1 MYQVGEQVTVLQHF
15 DALERK
21 IEHLIETCK
30 RLEAVKTELMQKNS
44 ELERQ
49 LQESVAEHRQHQEL
63 KGLIRSK
70 IDSLMGRLDELAEG

>member
-1 MYQVGEQVTVLQHF
+1 MKQVTVLQHF
-15 DALERK
+15 DALEKK

-30 RLEAVKTELMQKNS
+30 RLEAAKAELEQKN
-44 ELERQ
+44 LEIAQQ
-49 LQESVAEHRQHQEL
+49 LQEKIAEQQQHQEL

>member
-1 MYQVGEQVTVLQHF
+1 VKQVTVLQHF
-15 DALERK
+15 DALEKK

-30 RLEAVKTELMQKNS
+30 RLETAKAELEQKN
-44 ELERQ
+44 LEIAQQ
-49 LQESVAEHRQHQEL
+49 LQEKIVEQQQHQEL

>member
-1 MYQVGEQVTVLQHF
+1 VEQVTVLQHF
-15 DALERK
+15 DALENR
-21 IEHLIETCK
+21 IEHLIETC
-30 RLEAVKTELMQKNS
+30 RQLEATKAELMQKNN

-49 LQESVAEHRQHQEL
+49 LEEKLAEHQQHQEL

>member
-1 MYQVGEQVTVLQHF
+1 MTVLQHF
-15 DALERK
+15 DALEKK
-21 IEHLIETCK
+21 IEHLIETC
-30 RLEAVKTELMQKNS
+30 RQLEATKAELLQKNN

-49 LQESVAEHRQHQEL
+49 LQEKLAEHQQHQEL

>member
-1 MYQVGEQVTVLQHF
+1 VKQVTVLQHF
-15 DALERK
+15 DALETK
-21 IEHLIETCK
+21 IEHLIETC
-30 RLEAVKTELMQKNS
+30 RQLEATKAELIQKNN

-49 LQESVAEHRQHQEL
+49 LQEQLAEHQQHQEL

>member
-1 MYQVGEQVTVLQHF
+1 VTVLQHF
-15 DALERK
+15 DALEKK
-21 IEHLIETCK
+21 IEHLIETC
-30 RLEAVKTELMQKNS
+30 RQLEATKAELMQQNN

-49 LQESVAEHRQHQEL
+49 LQEKLAEHQQHQEL

>member
-1 MYQVGEQVTVLQHF
+1 VTVLQHF

-21 IEHLIETCK
+21 IEHLIETC
-30 RLEAVKTELMQKNS
+30 RQLEARKAELMQKNS

-49 LQESVAEHRQHQEL
+49 LQEKLAEHQQHQEL
-63 KGLIRSK
+63 KGLIRAK

>member
-1 MYQVGEQVTVLQHF
+1 MTVLQHF
-15 DALERK
+15 DALEKR
-21 IEHLIETCK
+21 IEHLIETC
-30 RLEAVKTELMQKNS
+30 RQLEATKAGLLQKNK

-49 LQESVAEHRQHQEL
+49 LQEKLAEHQQHQEL

>member
-1 MYQVGEQVTVLQHF
+1 MEQVTVLQHF
-15 DALERK
+15 DALEKK
-21 IEHLIETCK
+21 IEHLIETC
-30 RLEAVKTELMQKNS
+30 RQLEATKAELMQQNN

-49 LQESVAEHRQHQEL
+49 LQEKLAEHQQHQEL

>member
-1 MYQVGEQVTVLQHF
+1 VEQVTVLQHF
-15 DALERK
+15 DALEKK
-21 IEHLIETCK
+21 IEHLIETC
-30 RLEAVKTELMQKNS
+30 RQLEATKAELMQQNN

-49 LQESVAEHRQHQEL
+49 LQEKLAEHQQHQEL

>member
-1 MYQVGEQVTVLQHF
+1 MTVLQHF
-15 DALERK
+15 DALEKK
-21 IEHLIETCK
+21 IEHLIETC
-30 RLEAVKTELMQKNS
+30 RQLEATKAELMQQNN

-49 LQESVAEHRQHQEL
+49 LQEKLAEHQQHQEL

>member
-1 MYQVGEQVTVLQHF
+1 MKQVTVLQHF

-21 IEHLIETCK
+21 IEHLIETC
-30 RLEAVKTELMQKNS
+30 RQLEATKAELLEKNN

-49 LQESVAEHRQHQEL
+49 LQEKLAEHQQHQEL

>member
-1 MYQVGEQVTVLQHF
+1 MKQVTVLQHF
-15 DALERK
+15 DALEKK

-30 RLEAVKTELMQKNS
+30 RLETTKAELMHKNS

-49 LQESVAEHRQHQEL
+49 LQEKVAEQQQDQEL